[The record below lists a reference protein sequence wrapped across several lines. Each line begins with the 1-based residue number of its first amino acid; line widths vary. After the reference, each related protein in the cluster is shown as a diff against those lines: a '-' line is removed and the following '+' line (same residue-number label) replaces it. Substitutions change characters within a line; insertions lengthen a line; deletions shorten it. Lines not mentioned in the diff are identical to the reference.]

1 MISRSKNFKDEFYFF
16 LNKFKKKENF
26 NLLRFSDGELFM
38 LQNKSI
44 RLGKLFVKV
53 DDKIK
58 GIVSHASYDKKIFD
72 PKKHSKFVEELTK
85 SFKYSSPEYYKGI
98 NCVCCVG
105 KENYDWQFKL
115 LEKDDDDLT
124 WSNVLLNSNYPLFMT
139 EFYPEIQKR
148 GAYVICNE
156 KADLSHLSW
165 VKGDIRIKS
174 NGFDDLSPI
183 EEVKALISSQ
193 NLKNEVFLFSASSF
207 SNVAQYELAIFEPN
221 NTYIDIGTTLSY
233 EFKIPSK
240 RGYLDTYYKNKSD
253 YQTCIW
259 N

>member
-16 LNKFKKKENF
+16 LEKFKNKENF

-44 RLGKLFVKV
+44 TLGKLFVKV
-53 DDKIK
+53 DDKIR
-58 GIVSHASYDKKIFD
+58 GIVSHPSYDKKIFE
-72 PKKHSKFVEELTK
+72 PRKHSKFVEELTK
-85 SFKYSSPEYYKGI
+85 SFTYNSKEYYKGI

-105 KENYDWQFKL
+105 KENHEWQFEL
-115 LEKDDDDLT
+115 LKKDNDNLT
-124 WSNVLLNSNYPLFMT
+124 WSNILLNSNYPLFME

-156 KADLSHLSW
+156 KADLSHLNW
-165 VKGDIRIKS
+165 IKGDIRIKS
-174 NGFDDLSPI
+174 NAFDDLSPI
-183 EEVKALISSQ
+183 EEIKELIT
-193 NLKNEVFLFSASSF
+193 KNNIKDEVFLFSASSF
-207 SNVAQYELAIFEPN
+207 SNVAQHKLALFEPN

-240 RGYLDTYYKNKSD
+240 RAYLDSYYKNRGD
-253 YQTCIW
+253 YQTCVW